1 MKKRFLL
8 SSLLIV
14 PAAIAAWLVFDRVEV
29 PSGFYKSELAF
40 LIAGLLS
47 VVISFFVSFSIAS
60 YAAGHGIP
68 SVTPSHGPA
77 WLVLNI
83 LFAMLVLLNI
93 LCRFTYFRPDIAYML
108 PLWAIAIA
116 FECVAMICI
125 YLRVISKSASGPL
138 SSVLLSL
145 GPCLFF
151 TADLLNRFFCS
162 SVNRN
167 NIPLMVSFLSCGSLA
182 VTALRMMQTVSAD
195 EPSAQRQFLS
205 SALCSLVFCIGLRLP
220 SLVYYLRLGDLYE
233 ISCLAMD
240 CIASIVL
247 YQEAYLTIPA
257 AEAEDRR

>member
-1 MKKRFLL
+1 MKKRYLL
-8 SSLLIV
+8 SSLLII
-14 PAAIAAWLVFDRVEV
+14 PAAAAAWLVFDRVDV
-29 PSGFYKSELAF
+29 PSGFYRSEPAF

-47 VVISFFVSFSIAS
+47 VIITFFVAFSMAS
-60 YAAGHGIP
+60 YAARHGVP
-68 SVTPSHGPA
+68 FAASSHGPV
-77 WLVLNI
+77 WLIINI

-93 LCRFTYFRPDIAYML
+93 LCRFTYFRPDTAYML
-108 PLWAIAIA
+108 PLWAISVA
-116 FECVAMICI
+116 FECIAMVCI
-125 YLRVISKSASGPL
+125 YLRVISKAASNPL

-167 NIPLMVSFLSCGSLA
+167 DIPLMISFLCCGSLA

-205 SALCSLVFCIGLRLP
+205 SALCSLIFCIGLRLP
-220 SLVYYLRLGDLYE
+220 SLIYYLRLGNLYE

-240 CIASIVL
+240 CIAAVVL

-257 AEAEDRR
+257 AEAEDRG